1 MDKNGRLIARIIGGV
16 SLAFGIAS
24 AILAV
29 WAIDRQ
35 IAIRGVVQISAAAA
49 VFVFLSISAFCCLV
63 GYRLLF
69 NRPNRNGSLLSPT
82 GWKMLALCFCIIGLT
97 IAAIGLGRTE
107 YRLFGVA
114 LGLGVLGFCSVFAAR
129 AASSK
134 LLWSPVFPPDSS
146 LLRMKGFTPAGFLSG
161 IEIMNDNLTPMAFVV
176 SVLQNCVGLSETDA
190 TRTMLEIHTKGG
202 ALLPMSS
209 FEESRRVV
217 ELIAAEARNKNHPL
231 VCRAVGL
238 DMRNT
243 G

>member
-1 MDKNGRLIARIIGGV
+1 MDKNGVLMARIIGGV
-16 SLAFGIAS
+16 SLAFGVAS

-35 IAIRGVVQISAAAA
+35 FAIRGIVQISAAAA
-49 VFVFLSISAFCCLV
+49 IVVFLSISAFCCLV

-82 GWKMLALCFCIIGLT
+82 SWKMLALCFCIIGLT
-97 IAAIGLGRTE
+97 IAAIGLGRRE
-107 YRLFGVA
+107 YPLFGLA
-114 LGLGVLGFCSVFAAR
+114 LGLGVLGFASVLAGR

-134 LLWSPVFPPDSS
+134 LLWSPVFPPDTS
-146 LLRMKGFTPAGFLSG
+146 LLQMKGFTPAGFLCG

-176 SVLQNCVGLSETDA
+176 SVLQNCVGLSESDA

-202 ALLPMSS
+202 ALLPIPSI
-209 FEESRRVV
+209 EESKRVG
-217 ELIAAEARNKNHPL
+217 ELVTAEARNKNHPL

-238 DMRNT
+238 E
-243 G
+243 